1 MMLLAAGLCFDTFA
15 VSLTGGICTRGSLC
29 VGQIL
34 RIVFCFAVFQAGLT
48 FAGWLLGYSVSD
60 YISKVDHWV
69 AFVLLGYIG
78 VKMIIEGCSRKEE
91 EVSGTSLLNTR
102 QLVLLSV
109 ATSIDAVA
117 VGISLAM
124 IKLSFLKIG
133 ITTAM
138 VLACT
143 ALASLASAGSPKSSA
158 ASSLSP
164 SEPRFSSSTCL
175 YNIHLQ
181 QNRLLFQIFM
191 NTYPL
196 KSMPP
201 AAC

>member
-1 MMLLAAGLCFDTFA
+1 MSYIELFLLAAGLCFDTFA

-29 VGQIL
+29 VRQIL
-34 RIVFCFAVFQAGLT
+34 RIIFCFAVFQAGLT

-78 VKMIIEGCSRKEE
+78 VKMIIEGCSKKEE

-102 QLVLLSV
+102 QLVLLSVATSIDAVLSV

-143 ALASLASAGSPKSSA
+143 ALASLAGLLGGRRLGAGIGRKSEILGGLILIA
-158 ASSLSP
+158 IGAKILIEHLSV
-164 SEPRFSSSTCL
+164 
-175 YNIHLQ
+175 
-181 QNRLLFQIFM
+181 
-191 NTYPL
+191 
-196 KSMPP
+196 
-201 AAC
+201 

>member
-1 MMLLAAGLCFDTFA
+1 MSYIELFLLAAGLCFDTFA

-29 VGQIL
+29 VRQIL
-34 RIVFCFAVFQAGLT
+34 RIIFCFAVFQAGLT

-78 VKMIIEGCSRKEE
+78 VKM
-91 EVSGTSLLNTR
+91 SGTSLLNTR

-143 ALASLASAGSPKSSA
+143 ALASLAGLLGGRRLGAGIGRKSEILGGLILLIA
-158 ASSLSP
+158 IGAKILIEHLSV
-164 SEPRFSSSTCL
+164 
-175 YNIHLQ
+175 
-181 QNRLLFQIFM
+181 
-191 NTYPL
+191 
-196 KSMPP
+196 
-201 AAC
+201 

>member
-1 MMLLAAGLCFDTFA
+1 MSYIELFLLAAGLCFDTFA

-29 VGQIL
+29 VRQIL
-34 RIVFCFAVFQAGLT
+34 RIIFCFAVFQAGLT

-78 VKMIIEGCSRKEE
+78 VKMIIEGCSKEEE

-143 ALASLASAGSPKSSA
+143 ALASLAGLLGGRRLGAGIGKKSEILGGLILIA
-158 ASSLSP
+158 IGAKILIEHLS
-164 SEPRFSSSTCL
+164 
-175 YNIHLQ
+175 
-181 QNRLLFQIFM
+181 M
-191 NTYPL
+191 
-196 KSMPP
+196 
-201 AAC
+201 

>member
-1 MMLLAAGLCFDTFA
+1 MSYIELFLLAAGLCFDTFA

-29 VGQIL
+29 VRQIL
-34 RIVFCFAVFQAGLT
+34 KIILCFAFFQAGLS

-78 VKMIIEGCSRKEE
+78 GKMIVEGCSKKEE
-91 EVSGTSLLNTR
+91 EVSGSSLLNTR

-109 ATSIDAVA
+109 ATSIDAIA

-124 IKLSFLKIG
+124 VRLSFMKIG

-143 ALASLASAGSPKSSA
+143 ALASLAGLLGGRRLGSGIGKKSEILGGIILIAIGVKILVEHLSA
-158 ASSLSP
+158 
-164 SEPRFSSSTCL
+164 
-175 YNIHLQ
+175 
-181 QNRLLFQIFM
+181 
-191 NTYPL
+191 
-196 KSMPP
+196 
-201 AAC
+201 

>member
-1 MMLLAAGLCFDTFA
+1 MSYIELFLLAAGLCFDTFA

-29 VGQIL
+29 VRQIL
-34 RIVFCFAVFQAGLT
+34 RIIFCFAVFQAGLT

-78 VKMIIEGCSRKEE
+78 VKMIIEGCSKTEE

-143 ALASLASAGSPKSSA
+143 ALASLAGLLGGRRLGAGIGRKSEILGGLILIA
-158 ASSLSP
+158 IGAKILIEHLSV
-164 SEPRFSSSTCL
+164 
-175 YNIHLQ
+175 
-181 QNRLLFQIFM
+181 
-191 NTYPL
+191 
-196 KSMPP
+196 
-201 AAC
+201 

>member
-1 MMLLAAGLCFDTFA
+1 MSYIELFLLAAGLCFDTFA

-29 VGQIL
+29 ARQIL
-34 RIVFCFAVFQAGLT
+34 RIILCFAVFQAGLT
-48 FAGWLLGYSVSD
+48 FAGWLLGYSVSG

-78 VKMIIEGCSRKEE
+78 GKMIVEGCSKKEE
-91 EVSGTSLLNTR
+91 EVSGSSLLNTR

-109 ATSIDAVA
+109 ATSIDAIA

-124 IKLSFLKIG
+124 VRLSFMKIG

-143 ALASLASAGSPKSSA
+143 ALASLAGLLGGRRLGSGIGKKSEILGGIILIAIGVKILVEHLSA
-158 ASSLSP
+158 
-164 SEPRFSSSTCL
+164 
-175 YNIHLQ
+175 
-181 QNRLLFQIFM
+181 
-191 NTYPL
+191 
-196 KSMPP
+196 
-201 AAC
+201 

>member
-1 MMLLAAGLCFDTFA
+1 MYPRQSVCQADSADYFL
-15 VSLTGGICTRGSLC
+15 
-29 VGQIL
+29 
-34 RIVFCFAVFQAGLT
+34 FAVFQAGLT

-78 VKMIIEGCSRKEE
+78 VKMIIEGCSKKEE

-143 ALASLASAGSPKSSA
+143 ALASLTGLLGGAPRSRHRQEVRSPRR
-158 ASSLSP
+158 P
-164 SEPRFSSSTCL
+164 HPYRHRSENSHRAPVCV
-175 YNIHLQ
+175 N
-181 QNRLLFQIFM
+181 
-191 NTYPL
+191 
-196 KSMPP
+196 P
-201 AAC
+201 AA

>member
-1 MMLLAAGLCFDTFA
+1 M
-15 VSLTGGICTRGSLC
+15 
-29 VGQIL
+29 
-34 RIVFCFAVFQAGLT
+34 
-48 FAGWLLGYSVSD
+48 
-60 YISKVDHWV
+60 

-78 VKMIIEGCSRKEE
+78 VKMIIEGCSKKEE

-143 ALASLASAGSPKSSA
+143 ALASLAGLLGGRRLGAGIGRKSEILGGLILIA
-158 ASSLSP
+158 IGAKILIEHLSV
-164 SEPRFSSSTCL
+164 
-175 YNIHLQ
+175 
-181 QNRLLFQIFM
+181 
-191 NTYPL
+191 
-196 KSMPP
+196 
-201 AAC
+201 